1 MMVIM
6 MSHIIMAIIFIVVNY
21 LNGTTFTLLFSRVK
35 VDLNLLVKQTV
46 LTNHI
51 RIVLIYEKS
60 FDFPGKILGY

>member
-1 MMVIM
+1 MMIIM

-35 VDLNLLVKQTV
+35 VDLNPLEKQTV

-51 RIVLIYEKS
+51 RIVLIYEKC
-60 FDFPGKILGY
+60 FDL

>member
-1 MMVIM
+1 MMIIM

-35 VDLNLLVKQTV
+35 VDLNPLEKQTV

-51 RIVLIYEKS
+51 RAILIYEKG
-60 FDFPGKILGY
+60 FDL

>member
-1 MMVIM
+1 MMIIM

-35 VDLNLLVKQTV
+35 VDLNPLVKQTV

-51 RIVLIYEKS
+51 RIVLIYEKY
-60 FDFPGKILGY
+60 FDL

>member
-1 MMVIM
+1 MMIIM

-35 VDLNLLVKQTV
+35 VDLNPLVKQTV

-51 RIVLIYEKS
+51 TILLI
-60 FDFPGKILGY
+60 

>member
-1 MMVIM
+1 MMIIM

-35 VDLNLLVKQTV
+35 VDLNPLEKQTV

-51 RIVLIYEKS
+51 RVILIYEADHRICS
-60 FDFPGKILGY
+60 INDV

>member
-1 MMVIM
+1 MMIIM

-35 VDLNLLVKQTV
+35 VDLNPLEKQTV

-51 RIVLIYEKS
+51 RVILIYEKC
-60 FDFPGKILGY
+60 FTENTL